1 MCQYHTPQLRHLRG
15 RGHDDGDDDARV
27 HPHDRDDAPHAPPHG
42 RDDGVR
48 VHPHRR
54 DDAPPHRDASQS
66 R

>member
-27 HPHDRDDAPHAPPHG
+27 HPHGRDDAVRVHPHG
-42 RDDGVR
+42 RDDDA
-48 VHPHRR
+48 PH
-54 DDAPPHRDASQS
+54 APPHRDASQS